1 MPPYLDRRWAVAA
14 LGLALAGCASLPQE
28 RGSSE
33 VDRMMSAREVP
44 SPAWRADRAAA
55 ASVDARVAEL
65 LTQPLTPEQA
75 VQVAF
80 LKNPRIQMEY
90 ARLGLS
96 QADLFDASRVSNPTL
111 GYVDLSAR
119 GPEGSQVT
127 RSISTSFADILLLRA
142 RTRLART
149 EVERVRS
156 NVAAAL
162 IELATEVETAWY
174 EYVTAQQVAGMR
186 DAVAQATALS
196 AEFAQ
201 RSYEAGNITPRD
213 LALEQATA
221 SEARILATRAA
232 AEVIRARTTLAGV
245 LAVPARDRW
254 ETLDKLPAPPAEDAA
269 QNELIQY
276 ALSERQDL
284 AAARREVNLFEDALG
299 VTRRWRWLGD
309 FDVGYERE
317 SETDGARVRG
327 PSLAVQIPLFNQ
339 GQGRVLRAQTDL
351 EAARARLRALELDV
365 RNEVSLGL
373 DELAAARE
381 VAETYRTALVPQREE
396 VVKRE
401 LERYNF
407 MLGGVFE
414 LLQARRAEFDA
425 YQEYLESVRDYWVSC
440 ARLRRAV
447 GGQRVCSEQG
457 AAPAIGVDE
466 ILKPRQEM
474 QHMDHSS
481 MDHSN
486 MDHSTMKH
494 DTPPDT
500 APPPADNGGGPAHD
514 GAHHHEPETQP
525 HRHDQAGEQP

>member
-1 MPPYLDRRWAVAA
+1 MTRYRRWPVAA
-14 LGLALAGCASLPQE
+14 LGLALAGCASLPPE

-44 SPAWRADRAAA
+44 SPAWRADLAAA

-65 LTQPLTPEQA
+65 LTQPLTPEHA

-80 LKNPRIQMEY
+80 LKSPRIQAEY

-96 QADLFDASRVSNPTL
+96 QADLYDASRVSNPTL
-111 GYVDLSAR
+111 GYVNLSAR
-119 GPEGSQVT
+119 GPEASQVT
-127 RSISTSFADILLLRA
+127 RSISTSFADVLLLRA

-156 NVAAAL
+156 SVAAAL
-162 IELATEVETAWY
+162 IELATDVETTWY
-174 EYVTAQQVAGMR
+174 EYVTAQQVAAMR
-186 DAVAQATALS
+186 DTVAQATAHS

-201 RSYEAGNITPRD
+201 RSYDAGNITPRD

-221 SEARILATRAA
+221 SEARVLATRAA
-232 AEVIRARTTLAGV
+232 AELIRARTTLAGV
-245 LAVPARDRW
+245 LGLPARDDW
-254 ETLDKLPAPPAEDAA
+254 DTLDKLPAPPTEDVA

-276 ALSERQDL
+276 ALNERQDL

-299 VTRRWRWLGD
+299 VTRRWRWLGE

-327 PSLAVQIPLFNQ
+327 PSFALQVPLFNQ
-339 GQGRVLRAQTDL
+339 GQGRILRAQTDL
-351 EAARARLRALELDV
+351 DAARARLRALELDV
-365 RNEVSLGL
+365 RNDVALGL
-373 DELAAARE
+373 DQLAAARE
-381 VAETYRTALVPQREE
+381 VAQTYRTALVPQREE

-401 LERYNF
+401 MERYNF
-407 MLGGVFE
+407 MLGGIFE

-425 YQEYLESVRDYWVSC
+425 YQEYIESVRDYWVTC

-457 AAPAIGVDE
+457 AAPTIGVDE
-466 ILKPRQEM
+466 VLKPPQEM

-481 MDHSN
+481 MDHS
-486 MDHSTMKH
+486 TMKH

-500 APPPADNGGGPAHD
+500 PPPPED
-514 GAHHHEPETQP
+514 GAGGAQRDSGDHHHEPETQP
-525 HRHDQAGEQP
+525 HRHDQAGEKP